1 MEGLRSNEE
10 VGGSNRTPSAE
21 EWRAAK
27 EEIKYLYVTKNLPL
41 SEVMEE
47 MEKLGFVAT

>member
-1 MEGLRSNEE
+1 MEGLRSDKEI
-10 VGGSNRTPSAE
+10 GGSNRTPSTE
-21 EWRAAK
+21 EWKAAK
-27 EEIKYLYVTKNLPL
+27 EEIKYLYVSRNLPL